1 MSVEKSKGPKASK
14 RFQKL
19 RITFHY
25 TMMVT
30 LLSILIAWTLLIIWE
45 NQEALIGGLNR
56 HQAIEFI
63 TDWVGPP
70 IVILV
75 VWLIL
80 SNSNQSKLE
89 NLGSELSDLKK
100 DSDVLESKLRT
111 IAKSIN
117 QNYEKVDEII
127 NNLERGQEQST
138 HYYSKINADL
148 LGSVELF
155 EGQLET
161 VAVHLDKHVTQQ
173 QAEFKEHEDRTL
185 DRLTKRLNKLDE
197 IIAKRAADAIN
208 VFSTLSATIDST
220 ALRSARDLRRQ
231 LEMTDKAVSSL
242 EARITQA
249 LASSYDEFDD
259 NLAYRLVEITEK
271 LNSQSIAI
279 AGSFSMEISEKSWA
293 SYLKNDQYIFNRR
306 TLKLLGKRDLR
317 KIAELYKNDDSFK
330 ELTSRYLDD
339 FEGMLRKILSTSDGH
354 SIGITLLS
362 SDIGRLYVILDKA
375 IRRNH

>member
-1 MSVEKSKGPKASK
+1 
-14 RFQKL
+14 
-19 RITFHY
+19 
-25 TMMVT
+25 MMVT

-80 SNSNQSKLE
+80 SNSNQSKLG

-138 HYYSKINADL
+138 QYYSKINADL

-161 VAVHLDKHVTQQ
+161 VALHLDKHVTQQ

-185 DRLTKRLNKLDE
+185 DRLTKRLDKLDE

-279 AGSFSMEISEKSWA
+279 ASSFSMEISEKSWA

-317 KIAELYKNDDSFK
+317 KIAELYNNDDSFK
-330 ELTSRYLDD
+330 ELTSRYLND
-339 FEGMLRKILSTSDGH
+339 FEGMLRKILSTSEGH

>member
-45 NQEALIGGLNR
+45 NQDAFMGGLNR
-56 HQAIEFI
+56 HQAIEFV

-80 SNSNQSKLE
+80 SNFNQSKLG
-89 NLGSELSDLKK
+89 NLGSKLSHLKK
-100 DSDVLESKLRT
+100 ESDVLESKLRT
-111 IAKSIN
+111 IAKSIK
-117 QNYEKVDEII
+117 QDSEKVDEFI
-127 NNLERGQEQST
+127 NRLERGQEQST
-138 HYYSKINADL
+138 KYYSKINADL
-148 LGSVELF
+148 LGSVDLF
-155 EGQLET
+155 EGQIET
-161 VAVHLDKHVTQQ
+161 AALHLDKHITQQ
-173 QAEFKEHEDRTL
+173 QAGFKEHEDRTL
-185 DRLTKRLNKLDE
+185 DRLTKRLDKLDE
-197 IIAKRAADAIN
+197 IIAKRAADAIKA
-208 VFSTLSATIDST
+208 FSTLSATIDST
-220 ALRSARDLRRQ
+220 ALRSARDLRKQ
-231 LEMTDKAVSSL
+231 LEMADKAVSSL
-242 EARITQA
+242 EARIAQA

-279 AGSFSMEISEKSWA
+279 ASSFSMEISEKSWA

-317 KIAELYKNDDSFK
+317 KIAELYNNDDSFK